1 MKKTILLILTAL
13 ILMTGCSAGGSTN
26 MDALK
31 DSMLGAAQDLPE
43 MREVTDKSEDAAQLF
58 TYLSDMDYNKV
69 AEFFF
74 EYSNS
79 GSPEELAVI
88 RVKNASDVQT
98 AADSLKSHAQGR
110 AALYKQYS
118 PQDAD
123 LPENAVIFT
132 KNDAAVMIICKNGSA
147 VRDAAQ
153 SVLVN

>member
-1 MKKTILLILTAL
+1 MKKIILLFMSAL
-13 ILMTGCSAGGSTN
+13 ILITGCNADSSVS

-31 DSMLGAAQDLPE
+31 DSMLGAAQGLPE
-43 MREVTDKSEDAAQLF
+43 MWEVTDKSENAEQLF
-58 TYLSDMDYNKV
+58 TYLSDMDYSKV

-88 RVKNASDVQT
+88 RVKNAADVQV
-98 AADSLKSHAQGR
+98 AANSLKSHAQGR

-118 PQDAD
+118 PEDAT
-123 LPENAVIFT
+123 LPENAIIFT
-132 KNDAAVMIICKNGSA
+132 KNDAAVMIICKNGLV
-147 VRDAAQ
+147 VRDAAE